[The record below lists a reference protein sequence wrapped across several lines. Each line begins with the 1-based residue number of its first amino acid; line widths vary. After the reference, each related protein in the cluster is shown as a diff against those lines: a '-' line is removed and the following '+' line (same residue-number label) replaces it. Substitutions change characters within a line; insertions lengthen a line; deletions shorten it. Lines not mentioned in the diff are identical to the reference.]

1 MKSHTERQTVNI
13 TLSYTRRLTGIRLKA
28 LILAAVVLAPL
39 PAFAVTD
46 PAPGAKDS
54 RVRSTPYDAQQVV
67 RLTSTG
73 LSPLQVI
80 LEAGEKPVTIAGALV
95 ISDPKQAK
103 DWLARPSGNVLI
115 LQPLR
120 QMEASVLFLRTVTGD
135 GQERHYS
142 FELHTREGNV
152 ADLTDKAAYMTVQF
166 AYKAQPSPEQIA
178 AAAARRE
185 AARSVAAERATKVRL
200 EQVQYTAPRNYD
212 YSKRDPEGCPLLAP
226 VYVYDDGSRTTLVFA
241 PHAVLPEIYTIN
253 QDGREAV
260 ATTINDTTATG
271 LQVVLPTVQRE
282 MRLRRG
288 GKVCALRDNAFD
300 PVGVQPGGGTGTVSP
315 DVVRQVRA
323 P

>member
-1 MKSHTERQTVNI
+1 MNWK
-13 TLSYTRRLTGIRLKA
+13 TLLLS
-28 LILAAVVLAPL
+28 AVVLAPL
-39 PAFAVTD
+39 PALAVTD
-46 PAPGAKDS
+46 PAPGSKDS

-80 LEAGEKPVTIAGALV
+80 LESGEKPVTIAGALV

-120 QMEASVLFLRTVTGD
+120 QMEPSVLFLRTVTAD

-152 ADLTDKAAYMTVQF
+152 ADTSDKAAYMTVQF
-166 AYKAQPSPEQIA
+166 AYKVQPSPEQIA
-178 AAAARRE
+178 AAAMRRE
-185 AARSVAAERATKVRL
+185 AARSTAAERATKVRL

-253 QDGREAV
+253 QDGKEAV

-271 LQVVLPTVQRE
+271 LQVVLPSVQRE

-300 PVGVQPGGGTGTVSP
+300 PVGVRPGGGTGTVSP